1 MDTESI
7 TVEDQQFTPS
17 SYEENLI
24 HYHYEFIKS
33 LLYRIR
39 SKNIQYPNCQVIRM
53 TGKSDGFHYKP
64 KLISV
69 TIEKSTGFIRIIDN
83 YITATVPFEKQLYD
97 MAMYLADRGSCR
109 IDFTIVVLGLD
120 PAAKQ
125 SEELVHFL
133 KRESVRNSPYRN
145 QMLQV
150 LVDKSAFAD
159 AVGDIYVEAAKL
171 GEDSLR
177 EIYLPSKINDH
188 VQLFIKSVFNYNES
202 KRPLRYL
209 FAGKPGTAK
218 TKIIRA
224 IARACTG
231 KATFIFSNG
240 NEKRI
245 ESLFEFAEMLSPVVL
260 CIDDI
265 DLMTGSR
272 SEGLYTPRLASFL
285 QKLDGFVRQDFFL
298 LATTN
303 DKRLVDL
310 AASRPGRFD
319 LVIDVNLIEPKQY
332 LELVKSKTKL
342 STIVEL
348 FDDDA
353 LSLLEVKKVTGAFI
367 ANIVKHLELI
377 ASFEP
382 QKLSKDYLATMI
394 RESHQG
400 FYKEPDEVDERVGFQ
415 MVQGV
420 RI

>member
-1 MDTESI
+1 MEPTMDIENNA
-7 TVEDQQFTPS
+7 VEDQQFTPS

-24 HYHYEFIKS
+24 HYHFEFIKS

-39 SKNIQYPNCQVIRM
+39 SKNLQYPDCHVIRI
-53 TGKSDGFHYKP
+53 TGKSDGFLHKP

-83 YITATVPFEKQLYD
+83 YITATLLFEKQLYD
-97 MAMYLADRGSCR
+97 ISMYVGDRHQS
-109 IDFTIVVLGLD
+109 IVQFTIVVLGLD
-120 PAAKQ
+120 PLAKQ
-125 SEELVHFL
+125 SEELIYFL
-133 KRESVRNSPYRN
+133 KRESVRNSPYRD

-150 LVDKSAFAD
+150 LVDKSAYAESI
-159 AVGDIYVEAAKL
+159 GDIYVEAAKIS
-171 GEDSLR
+171 EDSLGD
-177 EIYLPSKINDH
+177 IYLPAQINDH
-188 VQLFIKSVFNYNES
+188 VQLFIKSVIHYNES

-224 IARACTG
+224 IAKACAG
-231 KATFIFSNG
+231 KATFIFSTG
-240 NEKRI
+240 NERRI
-245 ESLFEFAEMLSPVVL
+245 ESLFEFAEMFSPVVL

-319 LVIDVNLIEPKQY
+319 LVIDVNLIEPRQY
-332 LELVKSKTKL
+332 LELVKSKTQN
-342 STIVEL
+342 IDIINL
-348 FDDDA
+348 FDNEV

-377 ASFEP
+377 ALFES
-382 QKLSKDYLATMI
+382 QKMSREYLATMI

-400 FYKEPDEVDERVGFQ
+400 FYEEPEPTNGRVGFQ
-415 MVQGV
+415 LS
-420 RI
+420 

>member
-1 MDTESI
+1 MDSENNA
-7 TVEDQQFTPS
+7 VEDQQFTPS

-39 SKNIQYPNCQVIRM
+39 SENLQYPDCHVIRI
-53 TGKSDGFHYKP
+53 TGMSDGFHHKP
-64 KLISV
+64 RLISV

-83 YITATVPFEKQLYD
+83 YITATVLFEKQLYD
-97 MAMYLADRGSCR
+97 LSMFVSFRAQR

-120 PAAKQ
+120 PASKQ
-125 SEELVHFL
+125 SEELVQFL

-150 LVDKSAFAD
+150 LVDKSAYAD
-159 AVGDIYVEAAKL
+159 SVGDIYVEAANIT
-171 GEDSLR
+171 EDSLGD
-177 EIYLPSKINDH
+177 IYLPAQINDH
-188 VQLFIKSVFNYNES
+188 VQLFIKSVIHYNKS
-202 KRPLRYL
+202 KQPLRYL

-224 IARACTG
+224 IAKACTG
-231 KATFIFSNG
+231 KATFIFSTG
-240 NEKRI
+240 NERRI
-245 ESLFEFAEMLSPVVL
+245 ESLFEFAEMFSPVVL

-319 LVIDVNLIEPKQY
+319 LVIDVNLIEPRQY
-332 LELVKSKTKL
+332 LELVKSKTQNVD
-342 STIVEL
+342 IINL
-348 FDDDA
+348 FDNEV

-377 ASFEP
+377 ALFES
-382 QKLSKDYLATMI
+382 QKMSREYLATMI

-400 FYKEPDEVDERVGFQ
+400 FYEEPEPTNGRVGFQ
-415 MVQGV
+415 MS
-420 RI
+420 

>member
-1 MDTESI
+1 MGTESNQ
-7 TVEDQQFTPS
+7 VEDQQFTPS
-17 SYEENLI
+17 SYEVIFI
-24 HYHYEFIKS
+24 HYAYEFIKS

-39 SKNIQYPNCQVIRM
+39 SKNLIYPECQVIRM
-53 TGKSDGFHYKP
+53 TGKSDGFLHKP

-69 TIEKSTGFIRIIDN
+69 SIEKSTRFIRIIDN
-83 YITATVPFEKQLYD
+83 YITATVLFENQMYD
-97 MAMYLADRGSCR
+97 LAMYLADRGSR
-109 IDFTIVVLGLD
+109 IDHTMVVLGLD
-120 PAAKQ
+120 PASKQ
-125 SEELVHFL
+125 SEELVYFL
-133 KRESVRNSPYRN
+133 LRESVRYSPYKDR
-145 QMLQV
+145 MLQV
-150 LVDKSAFAD
+150 QVDKSGYAD
-159 AVGDIYVEAAKL
+159 SVGDIYVEGASIS
-171 GEDSLR
+171 EDSLD
-177 EIYLPSKINDH
+177 EIYLPAQINDN
-188 VQLFIKSVFNYNES
+188 VQLFIKSVLQYNES
-202 KRPLRYL
+202 KRSLRYL

-224 IARACTG
+224 VAKACSG
-231 KATFIFSNG
+231 KATFVFSNG

-245 ESLFEFAEMLSPVVL
+245 ESLFEFAEMFSPVVL
-260 CIDDI
+260 CIDDL

-319 LVIDVNLIEPKQY
+319 LVIDVNLIEPRQY

-342 STIVEL
+342 LTIVEL

-382 QKLSKDYLATMI
+382 QKLSKEYLATMI

-400 FYKEPDEVDERVGFQ
+400 FYEEPEPTNGKVGFH
-415 MVQGV
+415 MA
-420 RI
+420 

>member
-1 MDTESI
+1 
-7 TVEDQQFTPS
+7 
-17 SYEENLI
+17 
-24 HYHYEFIKS
+24 
-33 LLYRIR
+33 
-39 SKNIQYPNCQVIRM
+39 
-53 TGKSDGFHYKP
+53 
-64 KLISV
+64 
-69 TIEKSTGFIRIIDN
+69 
-83 YITATVPFEKQLYD
+83 
-97 MAMYLADRGSCR
+97 MYVADRHCNQ
-109 IDFTIVVLGLD
+109 IDFSIVVLGLD

-125 SEELVHFL
+125 SEELVQFL
-133 KRESVRNSPYRN
+133 KRESIRNSPYRDK
-145 QMLQV
+145 MLQV
-150 LVDKSAFAD
+150 LLDKSGYAESI
-159 AVGDIYVEAAKL
+159 GDIYIETANIN
-171 GEDSLR
+171 EDSLE
-177 EIYLPSKINDH
+177 EIYLPAQITDN
-188 VQLFIKSVFNYNES
+188 VQLFIKSVLHYNENNRS
-202 KRPLRYL
+202 LRYL

-224 IARACTG
+224 IAKACLG

-245 ESLFEFAEMLSPVVL
+245 ESLFEFAEMFSPVVL

-319 LVIDVNLIEPKQY
+319 LVIDVNLIEPRQY
-332 LELVKSKTKL
+332 LELVKSKTNL
-342 STIVEL
+342 SNIVEL
-348 FDDDA
+348 FDNDV

-382 QKLSKDYLATMI
+382 QKLSKEYLANMI

-400 FYKEPDEVDERVGFQ
+400 FYEEPEPTNGKFGFSMAQ
-415 MVQGV
+415 
-420 RI
+420 

>member
-1 MDTESI
+1 MGAERNA
-7 TVEDQQFTPS
+7 VEDQQFTPS

-39 SKNIQYPNCQVIRM
+39 SNNLQYPECQVIRI
-53 TGKSDGFHYKP
+53 TGMSDGFHHKP

-69 TIEKSTGFIRIIDN
+69 TMEKSTGFIRIIDN
-83 YITATVPFEKQLYD
+83 YLTATVLFEKQLYD
-97 MAMYLADRGSCR
+97 IAMYLSQRPQMV
-109 IDFTIVVLGLD
+109 DFTISILGLD

-125 SEELVHFL
+125 SEELIQFL
-133 KRESVRNSPYRN
+133 KHEAVRNSLYRN

-150 LVDKSAFAD
+150 LADKSLYAD
-159 AVGDIYVEAAKL
+159 SVGDIYVEAAKL

-188 VQLFIKSVFNYNES
+188 VQLFIKSVLNYNES
-202 KRPLRYL
+202 KRSLRYL
-209 FAGKPGTAK
+209 LAGKPGTAK

-224 IARACTG
+224 IAKTCAG

-245 ESLFEFAEMLSPVVL
+245 ESLFEFAEMFSPVVL
-260 CIDDI
+260 CIDDL

-272 SEGLYTPRLASFL
+272 TEGLYTPRLASFL

-319 LVIDVNLIEPKQY
+319 LVIDVNLIEPRQY
-332 LELVKSKTKL
+332 LELVKSKTQN
-342 STIVEL
+342 SDIVNL

-367 ANIVKHLELI
+367 ANIVKHLEVV

-382 QKLSKDYLATMI
+382 QKLSKEYLATMI

-400 FYKEPDEVDERVGFQ
+400 FYEEPEPTNGKFGFSMAQ
-415 MVQGV
+415 
-420 RI
+420 